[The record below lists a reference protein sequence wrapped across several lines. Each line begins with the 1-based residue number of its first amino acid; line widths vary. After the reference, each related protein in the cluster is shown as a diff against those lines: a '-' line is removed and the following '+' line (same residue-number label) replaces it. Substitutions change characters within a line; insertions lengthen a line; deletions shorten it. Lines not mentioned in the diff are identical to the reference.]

1 MIAQNLKANIEIGGA
16 SAKSLSVSQI
26 KTVFEYSIV
35 MGTIKI
41 IFIKVENI
49 KTVLITLDDQ
59 AYASINLTH
68 AYDFANELLKRAS
81 AKWERDTSGYYPNP
95 FKTLRQ
101 NGQAYEELR
110 QILNNLYF
118 SSGSGE

>member
-1 MIAQNLKANIEIGGA
+1 MTAQENLNSEIGGA
-16 SAKSLSVSQI
+16 TKSVPQI

-35 MGTIKI
+35 IGTIKI

-59 AYASINLTH
+59 AYASVNLTH
-68 AYDFANELLKRAS
+68 AYDFANELLRKAS
-81 AKWERDTSGYYPNP
+81 AKWERDANSYYPNP
-95 FKTLRQ
+95 FKALRQ

-110 QILNNLYF
+110 QILNNIYF
-118 SSGSGE
+118 GDNA